1 MTVGSGRL
9 LNPAIQ
15 TLLLSNFIFCAHCR
29 CAVRLRKSVFLR
41 GFAVSGEKQ
50 GTGVRGARATPFL
63 LFFYLFLSI
72 LLPCIIQDTCKI
84 HSGKEK

>member
-1 MTVGSGRL
+1 M
-9 LNPAIQ
+9 
-15 TLLLSNFIFCAHCR
+15 
-29 CAVRLRKSVFLR
+29 RLRKSVFLK

-50 GTGVRGARATPFL
+50 GTGVRGAKATPFL

-72 LLPCIIQDTCKI
+72 ILLCIIQDTNKI